1 MGIETGHDRTAWPPD
16 DRHPIEEWTDHEL
29 IDQYRYIKAELAAE
43 EREYLESDD
52 SALAALISEI
62 TRRGLDDLAGLLRA
76 TSPAPAE
83 KPKDQ
88 PHFRRNQRRGG

>member
-1 MGIETGHDRTAWPPD
+1 MTAPSWPPD

-62 TRRGLDDLAGLLRA
+62 TRRGLDDLAEAVEGD
-76 TSPAPAE
+76 PASAGREAE
-83 KPKDQ
+83 GPVTF
-88 PHFRRNQRRGG
+88 PP